1 MSLKSVTSKLNSSYN
16 SFTPSRSMSVTGAML
31 ESLKFNLRF
40 RFSLLGMAASLTKSN
55 SLYNIAQ
62 QRYVDRADVNRVK
75 EESSFK
81 SNVVNSVSA
90 LSRQISLLESV
101 TEKNSA
107 MINMI
112 ANDLGYFKRQR
123 KINFLTDNSISLRNS
138 SFRVPLS
145 SRTVKGQI
153 EQINAQLQELK
164 KSGIGR
170 GGSSSGSTNTG
181 KSALLADIGKVAA
194 VGGIAAY
201 LASQV
206 AQGAGGD
213 KTTQQIVTAL
223 GGLIGAA
230 SIPAT
235 SKIIEYV
242 LKQSIPILG
251 KITKIGFA
259 LSIAP
264 KAAEVVGGSFSRMGD
279 RFSGKPVIERNYPP
293 NPYAPGSPEYMVY
306 DGKMAAQKTLDDAKS
321 TSLQVFDIAV
331 AGITTYYGAKVL
343 SKLPIG
349 KALQAYRSREM
360 RKKMAGRES
369 FKIRMDRYASYNQ
382 KVERYDRLRQMQL
395 ERGVRPSKINLG
407 IPPAVQRGMQAGTR
421 IAGKAAPSMVRRST
435 TAVRRVLGSKGSTV
449 LNKMMNAISSNS
461 LLRKIP
467 VVAIPYIIFELG
479 LMSSAQENLDSG
491 RIDSAEYKEEMT
503 GSLTRLVNTVG
514 VGTMGAIV
522 GATVGTF
529 VAGPLGTLGG
539 ALLGFGGS
547 LAASVLL
554 SESGGDSWVAE
565 KLFGVL
571 FEGEMLEA
579 RMPAA
584 GAVGSESS
592 TTGVTQADLQAFD
605 RVQRFEGADQIDGGI
620 EAILATIRTKESG
633 NNYQADVMKNAD
645 AQARAK
651 TLGYGK
657 ASASGA
663 YQFVDSSWQGLTKKY
678 GIGTQYQ
685 RAVNAP
691 PDVQDLVAAAYV
703 NEILVATGGDVSKV
717 PVAWYTGNV
726 EGKLDARALAM
737 NPGLSVAKYQESWL
751 SQYAKMGGAAG
762 ASMMAAQNAGVSV
775 TGDRAADQAML
786 NYFISLGAG
795 TTAQMMQ
802 STDTGAARATAP
814 DSSSEAEGKADAAL
828 AAVKGTLQEVTRL
841 AQEIKVLQQKNDLT
855 ASFPQVR
862 HA

>member
-16 SFTPSRSMSVTGAML
+16 SFTPSRSVSVTGALL

-40 RFSLLGMAASLTKSN
+40 RFSLLGMVASLTKSN

-62 QRYVDRADVNRVK
+62 QRYVDRADVNRIK

-90 LSRQISLLESV
+90 LSRQINILESI

-112 ANDLGYFKRQR
+112 VNDLGYFKRQR

-138 SFRVPLS
+138 AFRVPLS

-153 EQINAQLQELK
+153 EQINTKLQELK
-164 KSGIGR
+164 KSGIGS
-170 GGSSSGSTNTG
+170 GKGSSG
-181 KSALLADIGKVAA
+181 KSFSESDLLKDLGKVAVA
-194 VGGIAAY
+194 GGIAAY

-206 AQGAGGD
+206 AQGAGGN

-223 GGLIGAA
+223 GGLLGAA
-230 SIPAT
+230 SIPST
-235 SKIIEYV
+235 TKIIEFI
-242 LKQSIPILG
+242 LKKSIPIVG
-251 KITKIGFA
+251 KISQIGFA
-259 LSIAP
+259 IAIAP
-264 KAAEVVGGSFSRMGD
+264 KAAEVIGNSASRMGA
-279 RFSGKPVIERNYPP
+279 RFTGKPVIERNYPP
-293 NPYAPGSPEYMVY
+293 NPYPAGSTEYVIYENQMTS
-306 DGKMAAQKTLDDAKS
+306 QRNFDDLKS
-321 TSLQVFDIAV
+321 TSLQAFDIA
-331 AGITTYYGAKVL
+331 ALGITAFYGGKLL
-343 SKLPIG
+343 SKMPVG
-349 KALQAYRSREM
+349 KAIQAYRSRAI
-360 RKKMAGRES
+360 KKQFAGRES
-369 FKIRMDRYASYNQ
+369 FETRMNRYKNYNA
-382 KVERYDRLRQMQL
+382 KVERYDSLRAAQL
-395 ERGVRPSKINLG
+395 ERGVRPSRINLG
-407 IPPAVQRGMQAGTR
+407 IPPAAQRRMRAETR
-421 IAGKAAPSMVRRST
+421 IAGKAAPSMARRSA

-449 LNKMMNAISSNS
+449 LNKMMTSLKNNS

-467 VVAIPYIIFELG
+467 VVALPYIILELG
-479 LMSSAQENLDSG
+479 LMSSSQEDLDNG
-491 RIDSAEYKEEMT
+491 RIEPAEYKENMT
-503 GSLTRLVNTVG
+503 GSLARLVNTVG
-514 VGTMGAIV
+514 VGAMGAIV

-571 FEGEMLEA
+571 FEDEMLQV
-579 RMPAA
+579 RMPTADAA
-584 GAVGSESS
+584 GSESL
-592 TTGVTQADLQAFD
+592 TAGATQADLQAFNKI
-605 RVQRFEGADQIDGGI
+605 QKFEGADQIDGGI

-651 TLGYGK
+651 ALGYSK

-691 PDVQDLVAAAYV
+691 PDVQDLVATAYV
-703 NEILVATGGDVSKV
+703 NEILMATGGDVSKV

-726 EGKLDARALAM
+726 EGKINARSLAM

-762 ASMMAAQNAGVSV
+762 TSMMAAQNAGVSV

-795 TTAQMMQ
+795 TTAQMMP
-802 STDTGAARATAP
+802 SADNGAARATAP

-841 AQEIKVLQQKNDLT
+841 AQEIKVLQQKNDLDVT
-855 ASFPQVR
+855 FPQVR
-862 HA
+862 SA

>member
-1 MSLKSVTSKLNSSYN
+1 MSLKSVASKLNSSYN
-16 SFTPSRSMSVTGAML
+16 SFTPSRSVSVTGAL
-31 ESLKFNLRF
+31 VESLKFNLRF
-40 RFSLLGMAASLTKSN
+40 RFSLLGMVASLTKSD

-112 ANDLGYFKRQR
+112 VNDLGYFKRQR
-123 KINFLTDNSISLRNS
+123 KINFLTDNTLTLQNSS
-138 SFRVPLS
+138 SFRVPIS

-153 EQINAQLQELK
+153 EQINTQLQELK

-170 GGSSSGSTNTG
+170 GGSSSGSTDNG

-194 VGGIAAY
+194 VGGVAAY

-206 AQGAGGD
+206 AQGAGGN

-279 RFSGKPVIERNYPP
+279 RFSGKPVIERNYQP
-293 NPYAPGSPEYMVY
+293 NPYAPGSPEYMAYEGEV
-306 DGKMAAQKTLDDAKS
+306 AAQKTLDDAKS
-321 TSLQVFDIAV
+321 TSMQMFDIAV

-360 RKKMAGRES
+360 RKKLADRES
-369 FKIRMDRYASYNQ
+369 FKTRMDRYASYNQ
-382 KVERYDRLRQMQL
+382 KVERYDRLRQTQL
-395 ERGVRPSKINLG
+395 ERGVRPSRINLG
-407 IPPAVQRGMQAGTR
+407 IPPAVQRRMRAETR
-421 IAGKAAPSMVRRST
+421 IAGRAAPSMVRRST

-467 VVAIPYIIFELG
+467 VAAVPYIVFELG
-479 LMSSAQENLDSG
+479 LMSSAQEDLDNN
-491 RIDSAEYKEEMT
+491 RIDYTEYKESVT

-514 VGTMGAIV
+514 VGAMGAIV
-522 GATVGTF
+522 GATAGTF
-529 VAGPLGTLGG
+529 IAGPLGTFGG
-539 ALLGFGGS
+539 ALVGFGGS

-554 SESGGDSWVAE
+554 SESGSDSWLAE

-571 FEGEMLEA
+571 FEDEKLEA
-579 RMPAA
+579 RMPTA
-584 GAVGSESS
+584 GAVGTGADIGSESLRGASSVTSGGAGAGSSSAVKSVRNNNPGNLRFANQRGS
-592 TTGVTQADLQAFD
+592 TGKDASGFAIFSTPEAGMVALEKQIRLDMGRGDTLYKFISEYAPAADKNNPLKYTDFVSKATGIQPGEQIPESKIPLLMAAI
-605 RVQRFEGADQIDGGI
+605 VQMEGGDSASSYFAGTLNGVAVGTMGGTGTALASIGNQTADQD
-620 EAILATIRTKESG
+620 ILR
-633 NNYQADVMKNAD
+633 
-645 AQARAK
+645 
-651 TLGYGK
+651 
-657 ASASGA
+657 
-663 YQFVDSSWQGLTKKY
+663 
-678 GIGTQYQ
+678 
-685 RAVNAP
+685 
-691 PDVQDLVAAAYV
+691 
-703 NEILVATGGDVSKV
+703 
-717 PVAWYTGNV
+717 
-726 EGKLDARALAM
+726 
-737 NPGLSVAKYQESWL
+737 
-751 SQYAKMGGAAG
+751 
-762 ASMMAAQNAGVSV
+762 
-775 TGDRAADQAML
+775 
-786 NYFISLGAG
+786 YFISLGAG
-795 TTAQMMQ
+795 TTAQMMP
-802 STDTGAARATAP
+802 SADSGGARATAP

-841 AQEIKVLQQKNDLT
+841 AQEVKVLQQRNDLD

-862 HA
+862 PA